1 MTQPGPHRPARPI
14 RKALLALATIAMFGA
29 AMHVLAPAANGIKI
43 AGLPL
48 GYEIAAQI
56 GPLILALLVIF
67 MSRSKV
73 RS

>member
-1 MTQPGPHRPARPI
+1 M
-14 RKALLALATIAMFGA
+14 ALATIAVFGVA
-29 AMHVLAPAANGIKI
+29 VHVLAPAANGVKI

-56 GPLILALLVIF
+56 GPLVIAFLVIL
-67 MSRSKV
+67 MSKSKV